1 MVFICKVVQHHLLKL
16 GSCKQYYKSDEVI
29 SSSCEKMKTEI
40 SVDDF
45 GGSLRI
51 PLRFSLVG
59 RARKVEGGSRS
70 FQVNNYVT
78 IVPSNSAGDKV
89 AILEEIEFEDG
100 DKELRLGYYIIG
112 HRGRMKGKWAWG
124 QYALFI
130 PAEDLIKLVE
140 RAKEKGIL

>member
-1 MVFICKVVQHHLLKL
+1 M
-16 GSCKQYYKSDEVI
+16 KS
-29 SSSCEKMKTEI
+29 EI

-45 GGSLRI
+45 GRSLKI

-59 RARKVEGGSRS
+59 RARKIEGGSRS
-70 FQVNNYVT
+70 FQVKNYVS
-78 IVPSNSAGDKV
+78 IVPSNSTGDKV

-100 DKELRLGYYIIG
+100 NKELRLGYYIIR
-112 HRGRMKGKWAWG
+112 HKGRMKGKWAWG

-140 RAKEKGIL
+140 RGKEKGIL

>member
-1 MVFICKVVQHHLLKL
+1 
-16 GSCKQYYKSDEVI
+16 
-29 SSSCEKMKTEI
+29 MKTEI

-100 DKELRLGYYIIG
+100 HRELRLGYYIIG